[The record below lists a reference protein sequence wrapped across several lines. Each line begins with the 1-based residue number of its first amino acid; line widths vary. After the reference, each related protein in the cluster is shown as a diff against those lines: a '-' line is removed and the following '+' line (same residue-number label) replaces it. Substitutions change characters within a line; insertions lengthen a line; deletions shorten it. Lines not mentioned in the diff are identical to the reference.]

1 MMGGRNTCHCNSRN
15 LKRQQL
21 PAQLLYHNLLRLP
34 LLLLLLLLLL
44 PLLLLV
50 PRLVRGFTPL
60 YLCMNRQSSIVAI

>member
-1 MMGGRNTCHCNSRN
+1 MMGGRNTCFCNSRN

-34 LLLLLLLLLL
+34 LLLLLLLL

-50 PRLVRGFTPL
+50 PLVRGFTPI

>member
-1 MMGGRNTCHCNSRN
+1 MMGGRNTCYCNSRN
-15 LKRQQL
+15 LKRPQL

-34 LLLLLLLLLL
+34 LLLLLLLL

-50 PRLVRGFTPL
+50 PLLVRGFTPL

>member
-1 MMGGRNTCHCNSRN
+1 MMGGRNTCCCNSRN

-21 PAQLLYHNLLRLP
+21 PAKLLYHNLLRLS
-34 LLLLLLLLLL
+34 LL

-50 PRLVRGFTPL
+50 PLLVCGFTPL